1 MSRMRTDG
9 AAGLQAALA
18 ETEKMEKRKR
28 KEEKEKN
35 QTVRLNAVISS
46 IWLGASSWRANS
58 GLAR

>member
-1 MSRMRTDG
+1 MSGMSSDRGSR
-9 AAGLQAALA
+9 AAGRTGRNG
-18 ETEKMEKRKR
+18 ENGEEKR

-35 QTVRLNAVISS
+35 QTVRLSAVISS